1 MAGEHSFESMVH
13 QYQLAHRWEREERP
27 EGDFVLPSASL
38 ALEGI
43 NIHAGIQQL
52 PHRPFHIYKAKI
64 AKARD
69 GESAQ
74 PAVRN

>member
-1 MAGEHSFESMVH
+1 MAGEHSFEGMVH

-52 PHRPFHIYKAKI
+52 PHRLFHIYKAKSRRPET
-64 AKARD
+64 AN
-69 GESAQ
+69 Q
-74 PAVRN
+74 PNPAL